1 MLLKVQTPLPP
12 LVPARH
18 DHGDIRQAPKGSPC
32 NAGSFAARAGGT
44 RG

>member
-1 MLLKVQTPLPP
+1 MLSKVHTPLLP

-32 NAGSFAARAGGT
+32 NAGSFAARAGGA
-44 RG
+44 GG